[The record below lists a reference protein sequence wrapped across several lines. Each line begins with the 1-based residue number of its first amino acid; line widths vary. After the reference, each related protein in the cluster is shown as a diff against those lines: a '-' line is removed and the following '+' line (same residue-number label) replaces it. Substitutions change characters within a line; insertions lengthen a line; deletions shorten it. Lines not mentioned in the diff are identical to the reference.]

1 MVGTFSFNSG
11 TITEAINYPVQ
22 DYLSLT
28 SSTTPDTD
36 LLFPLLDNEE
46 KLINPIAL
54 RNSFLSLWTSVPF
67 KETKTNTILG
77 DKSYIGVDTLN
88 PTDNDLKRTIFIGK
102 RSFSGTYSYD
112 NSHDIMAFGGVT
124 NSILLDSEVDI
135 FLYNTKSDIIS
146 NTITRISILAGK
158 NPSLY
163 SNSPFIQSEKVSGV
177 NETLS
182 IDFVNRLGNVS
193 IGNIIDIN
201 NPTTGSFNLNG
212 IILPNMYVNING
224 DGTYSNPATDNNVWI
239 WRDGKVVWDE
249 LTLPLLDTIGVTGS
263 ELEIFGTPVNVN
275 GYSLELDDDRYM
287 PMQIGGLPM
296 GNSFNNISISE
307 VLRGMLYTYLGP
319 LCSISVNQQY
329 YEVGTYPSP
338 ILTYTITKR
347 TNSTLPTG
355 LTNMI
360 PGVYQQ
366 ITTPGQT
373 IVTGTS
379 SGIVISPIDKSLT
392 FFTITVSDGKNEPG
406 STSSASVSVQ
416 GIYPYF
422 YGFSNINVIDNNT
435 LNSLTKMVEYKSDKL
450 IDISGSGNYYF
461 VYDSSYGYLTE
472 ILDDYGLDR
481 LSDFTYSRR
490 TLSKYPWATKEFLVY
505 QWNNVSQIGP
515 PSINYQFKY

>member
-54 RNSFLSLWTSVPF
+54 RNAFLSLWTSVPF
-67 KETKTNTILG
+67 KETKTTNIN
-77 DKSYIGVDTLN
+77 DPSYIGVDTLD
-88 PTDNDLKRTIFIGK
+88 PIDNDLKRTIFIGK

-124 NSILLDSEVDI
+124 SSTLLDSEVDI
-135 FLYNTKSDIIS
+135 FLYNTKSDIVS
-146 NTITRISILAGK
+146 NTITRMSILSGK
-158 NPSLY
+158 IPSLY
-163 SNSPFIQSEKVSGV
+163 STAPFIQSEKVSGV
-177 NETLS
+177 TESVS
-182 IDFVNRLGNVS
+182 IDFVAKSGNLS
-193 IGNIIDIN
+193 IGNIVNIS
-201 NPTTGSFNLNG
+201 NPATGSFNLNG
-212 IILPNMYVNING
+212 ILLPNIDVNLNG
-224 DGTYSNPATDNNVWI
+224 DGTYSNAAVDSNVWF

-249 LTLPLLDTIGVTGS
+249 LTLPPLDTIGATG
-263 ELEIFGTPVNVN
+263 LDFNIIGTPVNVN
-275 GYSLELDDDRYM
+275 DYSLELDDDRYM
-287 PMQIGGLPM
+287 PMTIGGLPM

-319 LCSISVNQQY
+319 LCTISVDQQY
-329 YEVGTYPSP
+329 YEVGTYPTP
-338 ILTYTITKR
+338 TLTYTITKR
-347 TNSTLPTG
+347 TENTLPTG
-355 LTNMI
+355 LMNMI
-360 PGVYQQ
+360 PGVYAP

-373 IVTGTS
+373 TITGIS
-379 SGIVISPIDKSLT
+379 SGIVISPIGATST
-392 FFTITVSDGKNEPG
+392 TFTITVSDGGTEPT
-406 STSSASVSVQ
+406 STTSSSVSVQ

-422 YGFSNINVIDNNT
+422 YGFSNIDIIDNNT
-435 LNSLTKMVEYKSDKL
+435 LNSLTKLVEYKSDKI

-461 VYDSSYGYLTE
+461 VYDSSYGTLSQ

-481 LSDFTYSRR
+481 LADFSVSTR
-490 TLSKYPWATKEFLVY
+490 TLSKFPWATKEFLVY

>member
-28 SSTTPDTD
+28 SSVTPDTD

-54 RNSFLSLWTSVPF
+54 RNAILSLWTSVPF
-67 KETKTNTILG
+67 KETISTLATN
-77 DKSYIGVDTLN
+77 SYIGVDTLD

-124 NSILLDSEVDI
+124 SSTLLDSEVDI
-135 FLYNTKSDIIS
+135 FLYNTKSDVVS
-146 NTITRISILAGK
+146 NTITRMSILSGK
-158 NPSLY
+158 KPSLY
-163 SNSPFIQSEKVSGV
+163 SNAPFIQSQRVSGV
-177 NETLS
+177 TESVS
-182 IDFVNRLGNVS
+182 IDFVARSGNVT
-193 IGNIIDIN
+193 IGNIVDTLN
-201 NPTTGSFNLNG
+201 TATGSFNLNG
-212 IILPNMYVNING
+212 IPLPNIDINVNG
-224 DGTYSNPATDNNVWI
+224 DGTYSNAALDSNIWF

-249 LTLPLLDTIGVTGS
+249 LTLPPLDTIGVTGS
-263 ELEIFGTPVNVN
+263 EIQIFGTPVNVN

-287 PMQIGGLPM
+287 PMTIGGLPI

-319 LCSISVNQQY
+319 LCTISVDQQY
-329 YEVGTYPSP
+329 YEVGTYPTP
-338 ILTYTITKR
+338 TLTYTITKR
-347 TNSTLPTG
+347 TENTLPTG

-360 PGVYQQ
+360 PGVYPQ
-366 ITTPGQT
+366 ITTDGQT
-373 IVTGTS
+373 TITGTS
-379 SGIVISPIDKSLT
+379 SGIVISPIDTSSTL
-392 FFTITVSDGKNEPG
+392 FTITVGDGTTT
-406 STSSASVSVQ
+406 STASVSVQ

-422 YGFSNINVIDNNT
+422 YGFSNIDVIDNNT
-435 LNSLTKMVEYKSDKL
+435 LNSLTKLVEYKSDKI

-461 VYDSSYGYLTE
+461 VYDSLYGPLTE
-472 ILDDYGLDR
+472 ILDDFGLDY
-481 LSDFTYSRR
+481 LSSFTYSTR
-490 TLSKYPWATKEFLVY
+490 TLSKFPWATKEFLVY

>member
-11 TITEAINYPVQ
+11 TITEVINYPVQ

-28 SSTTPDTD
+28 SSVTPDTD

-54 RNSFLSLWTSVPF
+54 RNAILSLWTSVPF
-67 KETKTNTILG
+67 KETISTLATN
-77 DKSYIGVDTLN
+77 SYIGVDTLD

-124 NSILLDSEVDI
+124 SSTLLDSEVDI
-135 FLYNTKSDIIS
+135 FLYNTKSDVVS
-146 NTITRISILAGK
+146 NTITRMSILSGK
-158 NPSLY
+158 KPSLY
-163 SNSPFIQSEKVSGV
+163 SNAPFIQSQRVSGV
-177 NETLS
+177 TESVS
-182 IDFVNRLGNVS
+182 IDFVARSGNVT
-193 IGNIIDIN
+193 IGNIVDTLN
-201 NPTTGSFNLNG
+201 TATGSFNLNG
-212 IILPNMYVNING
+212 IPLPNIDINVNG
-224 DGTYSNPATDNNVWI
+224 DGTYSNAALDSNIWL

-249 LTLPLLDTIGVTGS
+249 LTLPPLDTIGVTGS
-263 ELEIFGTPVNVN
+263 EIQIFGTPVNVN

-287 PMQIGGLPM
+287 PMTIGGLPM

-319 LCSISVNQQY
+319 LCTISVDQKY
-329 YEVGTYPSP
+329 YEVGTYPTP
-338 ILTYTITKR
+338 TLTYTITKR
-347 TNSTLPTG
+347 TENTLPTG

-360 PGVYQQ
+360 PGVYPQ
-366 ITTPGQT
+366 ITTDGQT
-373 IVTGTS
+373 TITGTS
-379 SGIVISPIDKSLT
+379 SGIVISPIDTSLT
-392 FFTITVSDGKNEPG
+392 LFTITVGDGTTT
-406 STSSASVSVQ
+406 STASVSVQ

-422 YGFSNINVIDNNT
+422 YGFSNIDVIDNNT
-435 LNSLTKMVEYKSDKL
+435 LNSLTKMVEYKSDKI

-461 VYDSSYGYLTE
+461 VYDSSYGPLTE
-472 ILDDYGLDR
+472 ILDDYGLDY
-481 LSDFTYSRR
+481 LVNFSVSTR
-490 TLSKYPWATKEFLVY
+490 TLSKFPWATKEFLVY

>member
-54 RNSFLSLWTSVPF
+54 RNAFLSLWTSVPF

-77 DKSYIGVDTLN
+77 IKSYIGVDTLDS
-88 PTDNDLKRTIFIGK
+88 TDNDLKRTIFIGK

-112 NSHDIMAFGGVT
+112 NSHDIMTFGGLT
-124 NSILLDSEVDI
+124 NSTLLDSNVDI
-135 FLYNTKSDIIS
+135 FLYNTKSDVVS
-146 NTITRISILAGK
+146 NTITRISILSGK
-158 NPSLY
+158 KSSLY
-163 SNSPFIQSEKVSGV
+163 STAPFIQSERVSGV
-177 NETLS
+177 TESVS
-182 IDFVNRLGNVS
+182 IDFVAKSGNLS
-193 IGNIIDIN
+193 IGNILDIS
-201 NPTTGSFNLNG
+201 NPATGSFNLNG
-212 IILPNMYVNING
+212 ILLPNSEVNKNG
-224 DGTYSNPATDNNVWI
+224 DGTYSNAAVDSNTWF

-249 LTLPLLDTIGVTGS
+249 LTLPELNEIGATGS
-263 ELEIFGTPVNVN
+263 NFNIIGSPVNVN
-275 GYSLELDDDRYM
+275 GYSLELNDDRYM
-287 PMQIGGLPM
+287 PTSIGGLPM

-319 LCSISVNQQY
+319 LCTISVDQQY
-329 YEVGTYPSP
+329 YEVGTYPVP
-338 ILTYTITKR
+338 TLTYTITKR

-360 PGVYQQ
+360 PGVYPQ

-373 IVTGTS
+373 TITGVST
-379 SGIVISPIDKSLT
+379 GIVISPIST
-392 FFTITVSDGKNEPG
+392 SPTTFTITVSDGDTQPTS
-406 STSSASVSVQ
+406 STSSSVSVQ

-422 YGFSNINVIDNNT
+422 YGFSDIDIIDNNT
-435 LNSLTKMVEYKSDKL
+435 LNSLTKMVEYKSDKI

-461 VYDSSYGYLTE
+461 VYDSSYGLLTN
-472 ILDDYGLDR
+472 ILDDYGFNHI
-481 LSDFTYSRR
+481 SEFSYSLR
-490 TLSKYPWATKEFLVY
+490 TLSKFPWATKEFLVY
-505 QWNNVSQIGP
+505 QWNNVGQIGP

>member
-28 SSTTPDTD
+28 SSVTPDTD

-54 RNSFLSLWTSVPF
+54 RNAILSLWTSVPF
-67 KETKTNTILG
+67 KETISTLTTH
-77 DKSYIGVDTLN
+77 SYIGVDTLD

-112 NSHDIMAFGGVT
+112 NSHDIMNT
-124 NSILLDSEVDI
+124 SLLSSEVDI
-135 FLYNTKSDIIS
+135 FLYNTKSDVVL
-146 NTITRISILAGK
+146 NTTTRMSILSGK
-158 NPSLY
+158 RTSLY
-163 SNSPFIQSEKVSGV
+163 STAPFIQSQRVSGV
-177 NETLS
+177 TESVS
-182 IDFVNRLGNVS
+182 IDFVARTGNVT
-193 IGNIIDIN
+193 IGNIVDTLN
-201 NPTTGSFNLNG
+201 TATGSFNLNG
-212 IILPNMYVNING
+212 ILLPNIEVNVNG
-224 DGTYSNPATDNNVWI
+224 DGTYSNAALDSNIWF

-249 LTLPLLDTIGVTGS
+249 LTLPTLDTIGVTGS
-263 ELEIFGTPVNVN
+263 ELQIFGTPVNVN

-287 PMQIGGLPM
+287 PMTIGGLPI

-319 LCSISVNQQY
+319 LCTISVDRQY
-329 YEVGTYPSP
+329 YEVGTYPTP
-338 ILTYTITKR
+338 TLTYTITKR
-347 TNSTLPTG
+347 TENTLPTG

-360 PGVYQQ
+360 PGVYPQ
-366 ITTPGQT
+366 ITTDGQT
-373 IVTGTS
+373 TITGIS
-379 SGIVISPIDKSLT
+379 SGIVISPIDTSSTL
-392 FFTITVSDGKNEPG
+392 FTITVGDGITT
-406 STSSASVSVQ
+406 STASVSVQ

-422 YGFSNINVIDNNT
+422 YGFSNIDIIDNNT
-435 LNSLTKMVEYKSDKL
+435 LNSLTKLVEYKSDKI

-461 VYDSSYGYLTE
+461 VYDSSYGLLTE
-472 ILDDYGLDR
+472 ILDDYGLDHIN
-481 LSDFTYSRR
+481 DFSYSIR
-490 TLSKYPWATKEFLVY
+490 TLSKFPWSTKEFLVY

>member
-28 SSTTPDTD
+28 SSVTSDTD

-54 RNSFLSLWTSVPF
+54 RNAILSLWTSVPF
-67 KETKTNTILG
+67 KETISTLATN
-77 DKSYIGVDTLN
+77 SYIGVDTLD
-88 PTDNDLKRTIFIGK
+88 PIDNDLKRTIFIGK

-112 NSHDIMAFGGVT
+112 NSHDIMT
-124 NSILLDSEVDI
+124 STLLDSNVDI
-135 FLYNTKSDIIS
+135 FLYNTKSDVVS
-146 NTITRISILAGK
+146 NTITRMSILSGK
-158 NPSLY
+158 KPSLY
-163 SNSPFIQSEKVSGV
+163 SNAPFIQSQRVSGV
-177 NETLS
+177 TESVS
-182 IDFVNRLGNVS
+182 IDFVARSGNVT
-193 IGNIIDIN
+193 IGNIVDTLN
-201 NPTTGSFNLNG
+201 TATGSFNLNG
-212 IILPNMYVNING
+212 IPLPNIDINVNG
-224 DGTYSNPATDNNVWI
+224 DGTYSNAALDSNIWF

-263 ELEIFGTPVNVN
+263 EIQIFGTPVNVN

-287 PMQIGGLPM
+287 PMTIGGLPM

-319 LCSISVNQQY
+319 LCTISVDQQY
-329 YEVGTYPSP
+329 YEVGTYPTP
-338 ILTYTITKR
+338 TLTYTITKR
-347 TNSTLPTG
+347 TNNTLPTG

-360 PGVYQQ
+360 PGVYKQ

-373 IVTGTS
+373 TVTGTA
-379 SGIVISPIDKSLT
+379 SGIVISPIDTSSTLFK
-392 FFTITVSDGKNEPG
+392 ITVTDGITT
-406 STSSASVSVQ
+406 STASVSVQ

-422 YGFSNINVIDNNT
+422 YGFSNIDVIDNNT
-435 LNSLTKMVEYKSDKL
+435 LNSLTKLVEYKSDKI

-461 VYDSSYGYLTE
+461 VYDSSYGPLTE
-472 ILDDYGLDR
+472 ILDDFGLDY
-481 LSDFTYSRR
+481 LSSFTYSTR
-490 TLSKYPWATKEFLVY
+490 TLSKFPWATKEFLVY
-505 QWNNVSQIGP
+505 QWNNVSKIGP

>member
-28 SSTTPDTD
+28 SSVTPNTD

-54 RNSFLSLWTSVPF
+54 RNAILSLWTSVPF
-67 KETKTNTILG
+67 KETKTSTLNGI
-77 DKSYIGVDTLN
+77 KSYIGVDTLD
-88 PTDNDLKRTIFIGK
+88 PTDNDLERTIFIGK
-102 RSFSGTYSYD
+102 RSFSGTYSYN
-112 NSHDIMAFGGVT
+112 NSHDIMT
-124 NSILLDSEVDI
+124 STLLDSEVDI
-135 FLYNTKSDIIS
+135 FLYNTKSDVVS
-146 NTITRISILAGK
+146 NTITRMSILSGK
-158 NPSLY
+158 KTSLY
-163 SNSPFIQSEKVSGV
+163 STAPFIQSERVSGV
-177 NETLS
+177 TESVS
-182 IDFVNRLGNVS
+182 IDFVTKSGNVT
-193 IGNIIDIN
+193 IGNIVDVN
-201 NPTTGSFNLNG
+201 NPATGSFNLNG
-212 IILPNMYVNING
+212 IPLPNIDINLNG
-224 DGTYSNPATDNNVWI
+224 DGTYSNAALDSNIWF

-249 LTLPLLDTIGVTGS
+249 LTLPPLDTIGVTGS
-263 ELEIFGTPVNVN
+263 ELQIFGTPVNVN

-287 PMQIGGLPM
+287 PMTIGGLPM

-307 VLRGMLYTYLGP
+307 VLRGMLYNYLGP
-319 LCSISVNQQY
+319 LCTISVNQQY
-329 YEVGTYPSP
+329 YEVGTYPTP

-347 TNSTLPTG
+347 TENTLPTG

-373 IVTGTS
+373 TVTGS
-379 SGIVISPIDKSLT
+379 ASGIVISPIDTSSTL
-392 FFTITVSDGKNEPG
+392 FTITVGDGFG
-406 STSSASVSVQ
+406 QLTSTASSSVSVQ

-422 YGFSNINVIDNNT
+422 YGFSNIDIIDNNT
-435 LNSLTKMVEYKSDKL
+435 LNSLTKMVEYKSDKI

-461 VYDSSYGYLTE
+461 VYDSSYGPLTE
-472 ILDDYGLDR
+472 ILDDYDLDH
-481 LSDFTYSRR
+481 LGDFSVSTR
-490 TLSKYPWATKEFLVY
+490 TLSKFPWATKEFLVY

>member
-11 TITEAINYPVQ
+11 TITETINYPVQ

-28 SSTTPDTD
+28 SSTTSDSD

-54 RNSFLSLWTSVPF
+54 RNAFLSLWTSVPF
-67 KETKTNTILG
+67 KETKTSTLNGI
-77 DKSYIGVDTLN
+77 KSYIGVDTLD

-112 NSHDIMAFGGVT
+112 NSHDIMTFGGVT
-124 NSILLDSEVDI
+124 SSTLLDSEVDI
-135 FLYNTKSDIIS
+135 FLYNTKSDTVS
-146 NTITRISILAGK
+146 NTITRMSILSGK

-163 SNSPFIQSEKVSGV
+163 STAPFIQSERVSGV
-177 NETLS
+177 TESVS
-182 IDFVNRLGNVS
+182 IDFVAKSGNLS
-193 IGNIIDIN
+193 IGNIVDIN
-201 NPTTGSFNLNG
+201 APTGSFNLNG
-212 IILPNMYVNING
+212 MSLPNIDVNYYGSVN
-224 DGTYSNPATDNNVWI
+224 SNPALDSNTWF
-239 WRDGKVVWDE
+239 WRDGEVVWDE
-249 LTLPLLDTIGVTGS
+249 LTLPILDTIGATGS
-263 ELEIFGTPVNVN
+263 DFNIIGTPVNVN

-287 PMQIGGLPM
+287 SMTIGGLPI
-296 GNSFNNISISE
+296 GNSFNNISIGE

-319 LCSISVNQQY
+319 LCTISVDNQY
-329 YEVGTYPSP
+329 YEVGTYPVP
-338 ILTYTITKR
+338 TLTYTITKR
-347 TNSTLPTG
+347 TKKTLPTG

-373 IVTGTS
+373 TITGTS
-379 SGIVISPIDKSLT
+379 SGIVISPIGATSTT
-392 FFTITVSDGKNEPG
+392 FKITVSDGSTEPTS
-406 STSSASVSVQ
+406 STSSSISVQ

-422 YGFSNINVIDNNT
+422 YGFSNIDIIDNNT
-435 LNSLTKMVEYKSDKL
+435 LNSLTKLVEYKSDKI

-461 VYDSSYGYLTE
+461 VYDSSYGTFSQ
-472 ILDDYGLDR
+472 ILDDYGLDHIG
-481 LSDFTYSRR
+481 DFSVSLR
-490 TLSKYPWATKEFLVY
+490 TLSKFPWATKEFLVY

>member
-11 TITEAINYPVQ
+11 TITEVINYPVQ

-28 SSTTPDTD
+28 SSVTPDTD

-54 RNSFLSLWTSVPF
+54 RNAILSLWTSVPF
-67 KETKTNTILG
+67 KETISTLATN
-77 DKSYIGVDTLN
+77 SYIGVDTLD

-124 NSILLDSEVDI
+124 SSTLLDSEVDI
-135 FLYNTKSDIIS
+135 FLYNTKSDVVS
-146 NTITRISILAGK
+146 NTITRMSILSGK
-158 NPSLY
+158 KPSLY
-163 SNSPFIQSEKVSGV
+163 SNAPFIQSQRVSGV
-177 NETLS
+177 TESVS
-182 IDFVNRLGNVS
+182 IDFVARSGNVT
-193 IGNIIDIN
+193 IGNIVDTLN
-201 NPTTGSFNLNG
+201 TATGSFNLNG
-212 IILPNMYVNING
+212 IPLPNIDINVNG
-224 DGTYSNPATDNNVWI
+224 DGTYSNAALDSNIWF

-249 LTLPLLDTIGVTGS
+249 LTLPPLDTIGVTGS
-263 ELEIFGTPVNVN
+263 EIQIFGTPVNVN

-287 PMQIGGLPM
+287 PMTIGGLPM

-319 LCSISVNQQY
+319 LCTISVDQQY
-329 YEVGTYPSP
+329 YEVGTYPTP
-338 ILTYTITKR
+338 TLTYTITKR
-347 TNSTLPTG
+347 TENTLPTG

-360 PGVYQQ
+360 PGVYPQ
-366 ITTPGQT
+366 ITTDGQT
-373 IVTGTS
+373 TITGTS
-379 SGIVISPIDKSLT
+379 SGIVISPIDTSLT
-392 FFTITVSDGKNEPG
+392 LFTITVGDGTTT
-406 STSSASVSVQ
+406 STASVSVQ

-422 YGFSNINVIDNNT
+422 YGFSNIDVIDNNT
-435 LNSLTKMVEYKSDKL
+435 LNSLTKMVEYKSDKI

-461 VYDSSYGYLTE
+461 VYDSSYGPLTE
-472 ILDDYGLDR
+472 ILDDYGLDY
-481 LSDFTYSRR
+481 LVNFSVSTR
-490 TLSKYPWATKEFLVY
+490 TLSKFPWATKEFLVY

>member
-28 SSTTPDTD
+28 SSVTPDTD

-54 RNSFLSLWTSVPF
+54 RNAILSLWTSVPF
-67 KETKTNTILG
+67 KETISTLATN
-77 DKSYIGVDTLN
+77 SYIGVDTLD

-124 NSILLDSEVDI
+124 SSTLLDSEVDI
-135 FLYNTKSDIIS
+135 FLYNTKSDVVS
-146 NTITRISILAGK
+146 NTITRMSILSGK
-158 NPSLY
+158 KTSLY
-163 SNSPFIQSEKVSGV
+163 STAPFIQSQRVSGV
-177 NETLS
+177 TESVS
-182 IDFVNRLGNVS
+182 IDFVARSGNVTF
-193 IGNIIDIN
+193 GNIVDTIN
-201 NPTTGSFNLNG
+201 AATGSFNLNG
-212 IILPNMYVNING
+212 IPVPNIEISANG
-224 DGTYSNPATDNNVWI
+224 DGTYSNPALDSNIWF

-249 LTLPLLDTIGVTGS
+249 LTLPELDTIGVTGS
-263 ELEIFGTPVNVN
+263 ELQIFGTPVNVN

-287 PMQIGGLPM
+287 PMTIGGLPM

-319 LCSISVNQQY
+319 LCTISVDQQY
-329 YEVGTYPSP
+329 YEVGTYPVP
-338 ILTYTITKR
+338 TLTYTITKR
-347 TNSTLPTG
+347 TENTLPTG

-360 PGVYQQ
+360 PGVYVP

-373 IVTGTS
+373 TITGTS
-379 SGIVISPIDKSLT
+379 SGIVISPIDTSLT
-392 FFTITVSDGKNEPG
+392 LFTITVGDGVTT
-406 STSSASVSVQ
+406 STASVSVQ

-422 YGFSNINVIDNNT
+422 YGFSNIDIIDNNT
-435 LNSLTKMVEYKSDKL
+435 LNSLTKLVEYKSDKI

-461 VYDSSYGYLTE
+461 VYDSLYGPLTE
-472 ILDDYGLDR
+472 ILDDFGLDY
-481 LSDFTYSRR
+481 LSSFTYSTR
-490 TLSKYPWATKEFLVY
+490 TLSKFPWATKEFLVY

>member
-28 SSTTPDTD
+28 SSVTPDTD

-54 RNSFLSLWTSVPF
+54 RNAILSLWTSVPF
-67 KETKTNTILG
+67 KETISTLATN
-77 DKSYIGVDTLN
+77 SYIGVDTLD

-124 NSILLDSEVDI
+124 SSTLLDSEVDI
-135 FLYNTKSDIIS
+135 FLYNTKSDVVS
-146 NTITRISILAGK
+146 NTITRMSILSGK
-158 NPSLY
+158 KTSLY
-163 SNSPFIQSEKVSGV
+163 SNAPFIQSQRVSGV
-177 NETLS
+177 TESVS
-182 IDFVNRLGNVS
+182 IDFVARSGNVT
-193 IGNIIDIN
+193 IGNIVDTLN
-201 NPTTGSFNLNG
+201 AATGSFNLNG
-212 IILPNMYVNING
+212 IPVPNIEISANG
-224 DGTYSNPATDNNVWI
+224 DGTYSNPALDSNIWF

-249 LTLPLLDTIGVTGS
+249 LTLPVLDTIGVTGS
-263 ELEIFGTPVNVN
+263 ELQIFGTPVNVN

-287 PMQIGGLPM
+287 PMTIGGLPM

-319 LCSISVNQQY
+319 LCTILVDQQY
-329 YEVGTYPSP
+329 YEVGTYPTP
-338 ILTYTITKR
+338 TLTYTITKR
-347 TNSTLPTG
+347 TENTLPTG

-360 PGVYQQ
+360 PGVYAQ

-373 IVTGTS
+373 TITGTS
-379 SGIVISPIDKSLT
+379 SGIVISPIDTSSTL
-392 FFTITVSDGKNEPG
+392 FTITVGDGVTT
-406 STSSASVSVQ
+406 STASVSVQ

-422 YGFSNINVIDNNT
+422 YGFSNIDIIDNNT
-435 LNSLTKMVEYKSDKL
+435 LNSLTKLVEYKSDKI

-461 VYDSSYGYLTE
+461 VYDSLYGPLTE
-472 ILDDYGLDR
+472 ILDDFGLDY
-481 LSDFTYSRR
+481 LSSFTYSTR
-490 TLSKYPWATKEFLVY
+490 TLSKFPWATKEFLVY